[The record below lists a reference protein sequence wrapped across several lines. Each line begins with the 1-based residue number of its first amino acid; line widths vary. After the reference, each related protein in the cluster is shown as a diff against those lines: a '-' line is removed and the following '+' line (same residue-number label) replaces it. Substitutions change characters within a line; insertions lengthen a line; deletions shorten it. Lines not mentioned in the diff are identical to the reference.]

1 MKIFLI
7 IILTITYISFA
18 MAQSTG
24 IFIPQKTLDKMNRP
38 EKLPNVYIQK
48 TTVLKSRT
56 TEPAIPENKQAAVPA
71 KSDKSESVQLRTT
84 VDDNTPTIQ
93 AQPQPRPAQEP
104 MIPQT
109 GTPAEPI
116 IETEE
121 AKPVKNTEI
130 LPSETTSY
138 QPLYKTKEELSY
150 DNIIEEY
157 RNDIQKIG
165 NNIPVNNLRLN
176 QILNK
181 YKDETLTLD

>member
-7 IILTITYISFA
+7 VVLTITYISFA

-71 KSDKSESVQLRTT
+71 KSDKSKNVQSQTT
-84 VDDNTPTIQ
+84 VNDNTPTIQ

-116 IETEE
+116 IENEKT
-121 AKPVKNTEI
+121 KPVKNTEI

-138 QPLYKTKEELSY
+138 QPLHKTKEELSY
-150 DNIIEEY
+150 DSIIEEY
-157 RNDIQKIG
+157 RQDIQKISQ
-165 NNIPVNNLRLN
+165 NKPVNNERL
-176 QILNK
+176 QKMLDK
-181 YKDETLTLD
+181 YKDETLTFN